1 MINVLDVTQPC
12 KLGTI
17 NWVEVNDDPRGMN
30 STNSQIKFKNAILKS
45 GQWDYSDTYILAN
58 SSNSSR

>member
-1 MINVLDVTQPC
+1 MINVLDATQPC

-30 STNSQIKFKNAILKS
+30 STNSQIKFKNAIVKS
-45 GQWDYSDTYILAN
+45 GQ
-58 SSNSSR
+58 

>member
-30 STNSQIKFKNAILKS
+30 SINSQIKFKNAILKS
-45 GQWDYSDTYILAN
+45 GQ
-58 SSNSSR
+58 